1 MRIGISVFHACGSG
15 LLQHLAQNYR
25 LRCAFEP
32 SKPHSSA
39 LLSHEHT
46 SSTLTQQFR
55 IRVRTLLGRYYP
67 IVVHTDRTIRPFLYT
82 ELENV
87 TDFWSHKAMAPL
99 TSDLAFICTTSH
111 TPACGATRLC
121 WPSAAHEVVLP
132 SSASPRPSSS
142 PTKTIL
148 QIYFLSN
155 RTKRL
160 TPGGKGGRARALGF
174 LAPWTRRRR
183 RPHRP
188 RRPRAGPIPPPA
200 PSRFVRRPS
209 FLLLFRLT
217 RCAAV
222 FGGSHG
228 STGQCWLKSGVV
240 APPID
245 RFRLV
250 CEEIWR

>member
-121 WPSAAHEVVLP
+121 DH
-132 SSASPRPSSS
+132 RQ
-142 PTKTIL
+142 PTKL
-148 QIYFLSN
+148 FYP
-155 RTKRL
+155 RL
-160 TPGGKGGRARALGF
+160 LH
-174 LAPWTRRRR
+174 LAP
-183 RPHRP
+183 
-188 RRPRAGPIPPPA
+188 PPPPPK
-200 PSRFVRRPS
+200 PSCKFI
-209 FLLLFRLT
+209 FYQI
-217 RCAAV
+217 
-222 FGGSHG
+222 
-228 STGQCWLKSGVV
+228 GQRG
-240 APPID
+240 
-245 RFRLV
+245 
-250 CEEIWR
+250 